1 MRKCRKENRRNRLPL
16 TIEGASSHM
25 SSGSCPFHLFI
36 CGTSVLLLYWSQNM
50 FLRPAASAWFRNL
63 NQKRWGSFRNLVKFE
78 EPLSESTGPQH
89 QLHIELC
96 GEFLKHQFQ
105 DPTPRDF
112 DEHDMGSAQPSKF
125 FKIPKWFWHDTRA
138 ETTGDWRL
146 SLLDGRSNAHHW
158 IIPINADA
166 HPDCL
171 HFFSFPGSFTIPLQS
186 QFIWNHT
193 GSPHFPHPT
202 HSSVHSNL
210 NSTFFFGHSTQHAGP
225 SFPEQGLNPC
235 ALQWEL
241 RVVSTGPRG
250 KSRNS
255 VLVTMQSAL
264 TSVAKSNCCSPT
276 LIIPFHFPSLLNK
289 YTFFSFVML
298 RTLVFPPPEWPFFG
312 ESVFLFQTAVGW
324 TCPGLILGSLSFRH
338 TLSKEVLIPSL
349 GSEYYLHRHLLPT
362 PYFYLSFRFKLHF
375 PFSLVILSDITIFMC
390 NSLEW
395 VSAFCENCMRLL
407 FLCFI
412 IVCCTGKI

>member
-1 MRKCRKENRRNRLPL
+1 MNMIWDRPNHQNFLKFQSDSGMTLELKPLEIEGSLSWMVDLMPITGSSPSTQMHTLIAYTFSLFQVLSQSPSRVNVFETTQDHHTFLTPL
-16 TIEGASSHM
+16 THL
-25 SSGSCPFHLFI
+25 CTPTWTLPF
-36 CGTSVLLLYWSQNM
+36 
-50 FLRPAASAWFRNL
+50 
-63 NQKRWGSFRNLVKFE
+63 
-78 EPLSESTGPQH
+78 
-89 QLHIELC
+89 
-96 GEFLKHQFQ
+96 
-105 DPTPRDF
+105 
-112 DEHDMGSAQPSKF
+112 
-125 FKIPKWFWHDTRA
+125 
-138 ETTGDWRL
+138 
-146 SLLDGRSNAHHW
+146 
-158 IIPINADA
+158 
-166 HPDCL
+166 
-171 HFFSFPGSFTIPLQS
+171 
-186 QFIWNHT
+186 
-193 GSPHFPHPT
+193 
-202 HSSVHSNL
+202 
-210 NSTFFFGHSTQHAGP
+210 FFFGHSTQHAGP
-225 SFPEQGLNPC
+225 SFLEQGLNPC

-289 YTFFSFVML
+289 YTFFNFVML
-298 RTLVFPPPEWPFFG
+298 RALVFPPPEWPFFG

-412 IVCCTGKI
+412 IVCFTDKI